1 LLAIP
6 LLVGFAIAVSTRNKK
21 ISLWIVSAFL
31 TSLGVSAILSGL
43 SYLSSGSLGSNLLVN
58 FGVSPREVFQR
69 NMTWFLVSQII
80 VIVFVGLIRYN
91 KNKKN
96 DKEIEEET
104 PN

>member
-1 LLAIP
+1 
-6 LLVGFAIAVSTRNKK
+6 
-21 ISLWIVSAFL
+21 
-31 TSLGVSAILSGL
+31 L